1 MGRHSGDFFGEG
13 KVKKSHP
20 AVPRLADR
28 ILGYLYSQDYYFE
41 RSGDLEEA
49 YVDLVE
55 ESGPFR
61 AKAWLWFQ
69 LLKLCIGVLRTNIV
83 WRVIMIQNYLK
94 IAFRNI
100 KRHKGYSILNISG
113 LTIGFACFIFIFLFI
128 RYELSFDQ
136 QHTNADRIYNA
147 IFKFTGDYTMGTP
160 KQAHSH
166 PLLAPTLLNEF
177 PEIETATRFSKY
189 NNVMIRVKDQ
199 KFLFDKWVWADKH
212 IFDVFDL
219 PFIYGD
225 PKTAL
230 EKPFS
235 MVIDEDTADKL
246 FGHINPIGQTLHV
259 IRGEEMDFQVTGVME
274 NFPPNSHFRPNL
286 LGQFETQNSLGLSR
300 ALNSWDAHWFH
311 SYLLLKEGSSAQELE
326 KKIQSFIQ
334 QKIHPLSSS
343 QNWNYLLLPLNNI
356 HLKSTDI
363 LKKLEEGGDIKSV
376 YICTL
381 IALFILF
388 IAGINFINLSAARS
402 FTRSREVSIRKVV
415 GAYRIQLIK
424 QFLGES
430 LIFTAISFITAVG
443 FVHLTLEG
451 FANIVDR
458 EITAHSMAYPGFILG
473 LLAAVV
479 LVGLL
484 SGFYPALYLS
494 GFKPVTLLKG
504 GLQQASKG
512 LNLRNFLVV
521 FQFAISLF
529 LIISTLIISG
539 QLHLIRTKKLGF
551 DREHVAVI
559 NLTDR
564 KIMRMRDV
572 VKKEL
577 LQYPGIKGVTFIQTL
592 PTNINWDSD
601 FDFEGRGERE
611 YPTFYYSEV
620 DYDYVDVFDMEIT
633 AGRNFSREIT
643 SDAGS
648 GGAYILNQT
657 AVKHLGW
664 ENPIGKKI
672 GFPESDNMGT
682 VVGVVKDFNCHSLHF
697 PAEPAVL
704 ILNTTPWNIYFLSI
718 KMRPENMTQT
728 LGAIENV
735 WKKHSEGYPFEY
747 YFLDEAYNNLYKSEI
762 RLNIFFRLFT
772 LIAILISSLG
782 LFGLASFTAERRTKE
797 IGIRKVLGASVP
809 SIVFLISR
817 GFTKWVVLANF
828 VAWPVAY
835 YFMNKWL
842 QNFAYRIDLSV
853 WIFILSGLAALAVSL
868 ITVSYQSIKAAT
880 ANPADS
886 LRYE

>member
-1 MGRHSGDFFGEG
+1 
-13 KVKKSHP
+13 VKKSHP

-147 IFKFTGDYTMGTP
+147 IFKFTGDYIMGTP

-212 IFDVFDL
+212 IF
-219 PFIYGD
+219 
-225 PKTAL
+225 
-230 EKPFS
+230 
-235 MVIDEDTADKL
+235 L

-388 IAGINFINLSAARS
+388 IAGINFINLSTARS